1 MQEALVQVE
10 TRANIRVL
18 KLNQPE
24 RRNALSLELRAEL
37 IDAVEAALA
46 DSEIRALV
54 LTGNGGVFCAGGD
67 LSSMRGATSYSGRER
82 LRRLHKLARLLTD
95 GGKPVV
101 AAVEGYAYGAGLS
114 LALLCDQVVA
124 SETAQFCASFTR
136 VGLMAD
142 LAALWSVPQR
152 VNAGWTR
159 RILMLAEEVDAA
171 TAGRIGLVD
180 EVAPGGAA
188 LDRALELAARFAVGA
203 PVAMAMTKHALAR
216 GPQPLQPLLDMEADL
231 QGVLF
236 GTEDLAEGCDAFLG
250 KRKPVFKG
258 R

>member
-1 MQEALVQVE
+1 MQAVLVQVE
-10 TRANIRVL
+10 TRANIRL
-18 KLNQPE
+18 LRLNQPE
-24 RRNALSLELRAEL
+24 RRNALSLDLRAEL
-37 IDAVEAALA
+37 IAAVEAALA
-46 DSEIRALV
+46 DDDIRALV

-67 LSSMRGATSYSGRER
+67 LSSMRGATSSGGRER
-82 LRRLHKLARLLTD
+82 LRRLHKLAKLLVD

-124 SETAQFCASFTR
+124 SETAKFCASFTR

-152 VNAGWTR
+152 VNAGWAR
-159 RILMLAEEVDAA
+159 RLLMLAEEVDAA
-171 TAGRIGLVD
+171 TAGQIGLVD
-180 EVAPGGAA
+180 AVVPGGAA
-188 LDRALELAARFAVGA
+188 LDHALGLAGRLAEGP
-203 PVAMAMTKHALAR
+203 PVALALTKQALAR
-216 GPQPLQPLLDMEADL
+216 GPQPLDALLAMEADM

-236 GTEDLAEGCDAFLG
+236 GTEDLAEGRDAFLA